1 MNIKVGKAG
10 DNDFVID
17 DPKVSRYHA
26 LLSKDENG
34 ALTIEDLNSTNGTY
48 INDIQIIKKKIKLT
62 DKLTLGSDY
71 TVLVRDIVKRDD
83 DYSEEFADLK
93 QIYDKYTKDKIHI
106 QSSNQFKTRIFQ
118 SLPIALIGVTGI
130 ILSLTSHTNHLLFIV
145 SIIIAILA
153 PTTGIYFG
161 ARQAAK
167 IPALLQNLA
176 NRFKIDYVCP
186 KCGTFLG
193 EIPWESLVNKKQCPV
208 PSCKAKWVR
217 T

>member
-1 MNIKVGKAG
+1 MNIRVGKAG

-26 LLSKDENG
+26 LLSKDEAG
-34 ALTIEDLNSTNGTY
+34 KLTVEDLNSTNGTY
-48 INDIQIIKKKIKLT
+48 INDIQIVKKKIKLT

-71 TVLVRDIVKRDD
+71 SVLVRDIVKRDD
-83 DYSEEFADLK
+83 DYSEEFAELK
-93 QIYDKYTKDKIHI
+93 EVYNTYIKEKIHV
-106 QSSNQFKTRIFQ
+106 QSANQFKTRIFQ

-130 ILSLTSHTNHLLFIV
+130 ILSISGHANQVLFIA
-145 SIIIAILA
+145 SIVIAILA
-153 PTTGIYFG
+153 PTTGVYFG

-167 IPALLQNLA
+167 IPAQLQNLA
-176 NRFKIDYVCP
+176 NRLKIDYVCP

-193 EIPWESLVNKKQCPV
+193 EIPWESLANKKQCPI
-208 PSCKAKWVR
+208 PSCKAKWIR